1 MSEIISEAFKK
12 AEATAKA
19 KKAEND
25 IHLLPKP
32 VMTFLLVYSAQGVID
47 NGGYAY
53 FFGSDWP
60 DKLPYEY
67 FYEAYNEIGCT
78 NQAKDIQRVISTFPF
93 TDPHL
98 KMDERKKYIKEN
110 YYDEAFEVIG
120 WGDALCGD
128 EEVWEKLS
136 SYYKIHENDFA

>member
-1 MSEIISEAFKK
+1 MSEIISEAFIK
-12 AEATAKA
+12 AEALAKA
-19 KKAEND
+19 IETEND

-32 VMTFLLVYSAQGVID
+32 VRTFLLVYSAQGVID

-60 DKLPYEY
+60 DKPPYEY

-78 NQAKDIQRVISTFPF
+78 HQAEDIQRVISTFPF
-93 TDPHL
+93 IDPHL

-110 YYDEAFEVIG
+110 YDDEAFEVSG

-128 EEVWEKLS
+128 QEVWAKLAA
-136 SYYKIHENDFA
+136 YYKKHENDFA